1 MQDWKVDLE
10 KNGGWSIATRL
21 ERFGPVTPSEADRV
35 LAAESIRRLAP
46 LVKNPHQLTVVV
58 QTDNGPGEPLVLP
71 ARRFNSSR
79 ESWPKFARGHT
90 MTAYPTSTQL
100 TTQEAADL
108 LSVSRPHLISLL
120 DQHEIPYH
128 KVGTQRRIA
137 LSDLLEYHR
146 KSQARRDAALDELAD
161 LGEEL
166 NSDD

>member
-1 MQDWKVDLE
+1 
-10 KNGGWSIATRL
+10 
-21 ERFGPVTPSEADRV
+21 
-35 LAAESIRRLAP
+35 
-46 LVKNPHQLTVVV
+46 
-58 QTDNGPGEPLVLP
+58 
-71 ARRFNSSR
+71 
-79 ESWPKFARGHT
+79 